1 MGRSEVLYKIIRPLI
16 FSLEAE
22 KAHDFVFQILKYSAK
37 LGIGDLLTDKVPNMP
52 VSAMGISFPN
62 PIGLAA
68 GLDKNGDHLDTLG
81 SFGFG
86 FIEIGTVTP
95 KPQHGN
101 PQPRLFRLKSQKA
114 LINRLGFNNEG
125 VAAMISNI
133 KNSSYKGILGIN
145 IGKNSETPLES
156 AYQDYIFCLQKLY
169 LLADYFT
176 INVSS
181 PNTKDLR
188 NLQKPNYFNNLINK
202 ITDARDELSEKHGTR
217 KPLVIKLSPDLEE
230 HEILEIT
237 ETLKVRKIDGVIA
250 TNTTTSRDFSGKLK
264 YSNEVGGLSGAPL
277 FSKST
282 YVLEKLNAKIGKEAV
297 LIGVGG
303 IMSADDALK
312 KFQAGARLIQLYTG
326 LIYKGPSLL
335 PNISNGI
342 LRSCHKI

>member
-1 MGRSEVLYKIIRPLI
+1 MGRSEALYKIIRPLI
-16 FSLEAE
+16 FSLEPE
-22 KAHDFVFQILKYSAK
+22 KAHDFVFKILKYLAK
-37 LGIGDLLTDKVPNMP
+37 LGIGDLLTEKVPGIP

-81 SFGFG
+81 SLGFG

-95 KPQHGN
+95 RPQQGN
-101 PQPRLFRLKSQKA
+101 PHPRLFRLTNQKA
-114 LINRLGFNNEG
+114 LINRLGFNNQG

-133 KNSSYKGILGIN
+133 KNSNYKGILGIN
-145 IGKNSETPLES
+145 IGKNSDTPLKS
-156 AYQDYIFCLQKLY
+156 AYQDYILCLQKLY

-176 INVSS
+176 VNVSS
-181 PNTKDLR
+181 PNTKNLR

-202 ITDARDELSEKHGTR
+202 ITDARDQLSEKHGVR
-217 KPLVIKLSPDLEE
+217 KPLVIKLSPDLEG

-237 ETLKVRKIDGVIA
+237 ETLNFHKIDGVIA
-250 TNTTTSRDFSGKLK
+250 TNTTTSRDFSEELK

-282 YVLEKLNAKIGKEAV
+282 YVLEQLNGTIGKEAV

-303 IMSADDALK
+303 IMSGDDALK
-312 KFQAGARLIQLYTG
+312 KFQAGAKLIQLYTG

-335 PNISNGI
+335 PNISSRI